1 MAKGQKAKKIISDKI
16 LNMFA
21 DSFLYNDGK
30 EIRIPIEEDG
40 ELIQIKA
47 TLTAAKVSVEPGSDN
62 AIPTSADVVQS
73 NTTIENITSTNEKT
87 IVQATEEEKQ
97 NLQNMLSKLG
107 L

>member
-1 MAKGQKAKKIISDKI
+1 MAKGQKSKIVIQNKI
-16 LNMFA
+16 LELFPEA
-21 DSFLYNDGK
+21 FIYGK

-40 ELIQIKA
+40 EIIQIKV

-62 AIPTSADVVQS
+62 EIPNAANIINNVDVNNSVINQVDA
-73 NTTIENITSTNEKT
+73 TTIVKPS
-87 IVQATEEEKQ
+87 EEEKQ

>member
-1 MAKGQKAKKIISDKI
+1 MAKGQKSKIVIQNKI
-16 LNMFA
+16 LELFPEA
-21 DSFLYNDGK
+21 FIYGK

-40 ELIQIKA
+40 EIIQIKV

-62 AIPTSADVVQS
+62 EIPTSANIINNVEVNNSIINQVDE
-73 NTTIENITSTNEKT
+73 TTIVKPS
-87 IVQATEEEKQ
+87 EEEKQ